1 MHAAI
6 LIKILLEVTLFGFM
20 FTTCGSNDYI
30 LPDKSGNNT
39 QCFLTN
45 F

>member
-6 LIKILLEVTLFGFM
+6 LIEVLLEITLFGFM
-20 FTTCGSNDYI
+20 FTTHGSNDYL
-30 LPDKSGNNT
+30 LPDESGNNT
-39 QCFLTN
+39 QCFLAN